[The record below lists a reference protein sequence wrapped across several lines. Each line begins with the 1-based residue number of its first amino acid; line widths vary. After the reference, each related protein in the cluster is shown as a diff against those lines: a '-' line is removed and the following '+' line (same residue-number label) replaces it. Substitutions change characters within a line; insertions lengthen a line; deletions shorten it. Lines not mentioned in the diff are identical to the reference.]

1 MGMRTGTLTVSG
13 GWSMPLVRAERRT
26 MSLAYWFREEPAE
39 PIENGRIQYGP
50 GKGLPKLVFEG
61 LDESRKFVQKIAT
74 IDPVRKKIILI
85 QPADKALYLSGLR
98 ERGVQGYLYLFAHA
112 NAHRL
117 QGVSNIGE
125 IARVILTSGIW
136 HRQPI
141 LIDACNAG
149 ATPDGVA
156 SALARQLLT
165 HVTAPTTTTWNH
177 ALGGPA
183 IGQGAFEK
191 LPGILERLAVPNLL
205 RPGQWRTW
213 GPDGEPIATTRTS
226 PRDGGRPVTG
236 RSAEEILRKQ

>member
-1 MGMRTGTLTVSG
+1 
-13 GWSMPLVRAERRT
+13 
-26 MSLAYWFREEPAE
+26 MSLAYWFREGPAE
-39 PIENGRIQYGP
+39 PIEDGTIQYGP

-136 HRQPI
+136 HSQPI

-149 ATPDGVA
+149 AMPDGVA

-191 LPGILERLAVPNLL
+191 LPGILERLAVPNFL
-205 RPGQWRTW
+205 RPGQWRT
-213 GPDGEPIATTRTS
+213 
-226 PRDGGRPVTG
+226 
-236 RSAEEILRKQ
+236 